1 MMLGIK
7 RRYYIVTLCLYL
19 GAVLALC
26 LIRPEG
32 LPQVSPSFL
41 GIPID
46 KVAHFLMFL
55 PFVLLAYASLIK
67 PDIPAGRKAAVLA
80 ILTFA
85 GTGLAAGTEYMQSL
99 TEYRSCD
106 INDLYADIMGVLA
119 GTALTPW
126 LDKYKKN
133 YSTK

>member
-1 MMLGIK
+1 MLGIK
-7 RRYYIVTLCLYL
+7 RRYYIMTFCLYL
-19 GAVLALC
+19 GTVLALC
-26 LIRPEG
+26 LIKPEG

-67 PDIPAGRKAAVLA
+67 HDIQAGRKAAVLA
-80 ILTFA
+80 ILTLA
-85 GTGLAAGTEYMQSL
+85 GICLAIGTEYLQSL

-106 INDLYADIMGVLA
+106 INDLYADIIGIFA

-126 LDKYKKN
+126 LDTYQKN
-133 YSTK
+133 SSTK

>member
-1 MMLGIK
+1 MLGIQ
-7 RRYYIVTLCLYL
+7 RRYYIMTLCLYL

-67 PDIPAGRKAAVLA
+67 HDIQAGRKAAVLA
-80 ILTFA
+80 ILTIA
-85 GTGLAAGTEYMQSL
+85 GIGLAAGTEYMQSL

>member
-7 RRYYIVTLCLYL
+7 RRYYIVTLCFYL
-19 GAVLALC
+19 GAVIALC

-32 LPQVSPSFL
+32 FPQVSPSFL

-80 ILTFA
+80 ILTIA
-85 GTGLAAGTEYMQSL
+85 GIGLAAGTEYMQSL

-106 INDLYADIMGVLA
+106 INDLYADIIGIFA